1 MNSAEKQNELASL
14 ARTVWGDNAVEFLI
28 GSLSSVVTEGQL
40 DVLINKLTRLLR
52 SNELA
57 ISNLH
62 QDEI

>member
-14 ARTVWGDNAVEFLI
+14 ARAVWGDNAVELLI
-28 GSLSSVVTEGQL
+28 GALSSVVMEGQL
-40 DVLINKLTRLLR
+40 DVLINKLTRLR